1 MATYKDQFGN
11 VKELDPNFKP
21 ISVQDAL
28 RTSTSIADNAASLGV
43 TPEQYIAMRG
53 GINKSG
59 YYGDSYG
66 INTPDKISLTDEE
79 YAAAVASAG
88 GKVSGS
94 SGAAVNKALADKI
107 KAATGSYPS
116 WWAGAQANAAANKVP
131 GYTATTTN
139 NAVTATSDSALQTVI
154 AGLNAQITALTKT
167 VTDNAAKPVPV
178 GSIKRNL
185 TEGRVQVVQKFSDG
199 SEQVIDEYAD
209 FTARDSVMQMFE
221 ATGLGGDF
229 TKALMDTID
238 GVYRENVAPSDAQI
252 LNSIYNSKAYEERF
266 AANKTIRERI
276 ASGKG
281 RPGDRLLS
289 PAEYIKTE
297 AGFREILSEA
307 GLPYG
312 FYDTADDFNNL
323 IANAIS
329 VSEFTERVNLA
340 KNALNN
346 ADPEIVKTLK
356 DYYGLSQADL
366 TAYLLDDQ
374 KAFDAINSRYKYTT
388 EEAKKMYGATEI
400 GAAAARAGGKSDVA
414 FAEEIYKAGK
424 GAEAE
429 SAFQKQA
436 LQQEDYKRLMGL
448 YGETAGEQDI
458 VRSELALAGG
468 ADVAKKTKAF
478 ASKERAKFA
487 QRSAIDQTSLGK
499 RTKAADV

>member
-1 MATYKDQFGN
+1 MAKFTDQFGN
-11 VKELDPNFKP
+11 VKDLDPNF
-21 ISVQDAL
+21 VRDAK
-28 RTSTSIADNAASLGV
+28 READAMKRLGL
-43 TPEQYIAMRG
+43 TREELDARG
-53 GINKSG
+53 GINASG

-66 INTPDKISLTDEE
+66 INSAEGVSLTDAE
-79 YAAAVASAG
+79 YKAAVASGAG
-88 GKVSGS
+88 GAAGATGS
-94 SGAAVNKALADKI
+94 AINKALADKI
-107 KAATGSYPS
+107 KAQTGSYPT
-116 WWAGAQANAAANKVP
+116 WYTKPAGAA
-131 GYTATTTN
+131 TATTAT
-139 NAVTATSDSALQTVI
+139 TSDGLQAVI
-154 AGLNAQITALTKT
+154 DGLNAQITALNKT
-167 VTDNAAKPVPV
+167 VTDNANKPVPV

-185 TEGRVQVVQKFSDG
+185 TGGRVQVVQKFSNG

-209 FTARDSVMQMFE
+209 FTARDAVMQMFE

-238 GVYRENVAPSDAQI
+238 GVYAENVAPSDAQI
-252 LNSIYNSKAYEERF
+252 LNSIYNSKAYEDRF

-297 AGFREILSEA
+297 AGYREILQEA

-323 IANAIS
+323 IANTIS
-329 VSEFTERVNLA
+329 VTEFTERVNMA

-346 ADPEIVKTLK
+346 ADAETVKTLK
-356 DYYGLSQADL
+356 EYYGLSQADL

-374 KAFDAINSRYKYTT
+374 KAFDAINSRYKYST
-388 EEAKKMYGATEI
+388 EEAKQMYGATEI
-400 GAAAARAGGKSDVA
+400 GAAAARAGGKSDVK

-424 GAEAE
+424 GAQAE
-429 SAFQKQA
+429 EAFQKQA

-499 RTKAADV
+499 RNKQADV

>member
-1 MATYKDQFGN
+1 MAKFTDQFGV
-11 VKELDPNFKP
+11 VKDLDPNF
-21 ISVQDAL
+21 VRDAK
-28 RTSTSIADNAASLGV
+28 REAAAMKNLGL
-43 TPEQYIAMRG
+43 TREEIDARG
-53 GINKSG
+53 GINASG

-66 INTPDKISLTDEE
+66 INSADKVSLTDAE
-79 YAAAVASAG
+79 YKAATASGAG
-88 GKVSGS
+88 GVAGA
-94 SGAAVNKALADKI
+94 SGAAVNKALAEKI
-107 KAATGSYPS
+107 KAQTGSYPS
-116 WWAGAQANAAANKVP
+116 WWASAQASAAANKVP
-131 GYTATTTN
+131 GYTATAAN
-139 NAVTATSDSALQTVI
+139 NAVTTTSTSDSTQTALQTVI

-167 VTDNAAKPVPV
+167 VTDNANKPVPV

-209 FTARDSVMQMFE
+209 FTARDAVMQMFE
-221 ATGLGGDF
+221 ATGLGSDF

-297 AGFREILSEA
+297 AGFREILQEA
-307 GLPYG
+307 DLPYG

-323 IANAIS
+323 IANTIS

-346 ADPEIVKTLK
+346 ADQEIVKTLK
-356 DYYGLSQADL
+356 EYYGLSQADL

-374 KAFDAINSRYKYTT
+374 KAFDAINSRYKYST
-388 EEAKKMYGATEI
+388 EQAKLTMGAVEV
-400 GAAAARAGGKSDVA
+400 GAAAARAGGKSSAA
-414 FAEEIYKAGK
+414 FAEEIYKSGK

-429 SAFQKQA
+429 AAFQKQA
-436 LQQEDYKRLMGL
+436 MQQEDYRRLMGL
-448 YGETAGEQDI
+448 YGETAGEEDI

-468 ADVAKKTKAF
+468 AEVAKKTKAF